1 MLTNLTEDVIF
12 ALIRYEGGKVL
23 SHDAVPVWSV
33 VLVKEGLDVLC
44 DSLLLIGLVHDFI
57 YLSYEVFL
65 LVVTN
70 LLDNPSNVSLCGSH
84 FVRLISNG
92 NSFFLFQ

>member
-33 VLVKEGLDVLC
+33 VLVKEGLDVFC
-44 DSLLLIGLVHDFI
+44 DVLLLVRIIHYVVHLLDEVSLHLLANLLHDPADVSFRSHLSLLK
-57 YLSYEVFL
+57 
-65 LVVTN
+65 
-70 LLDNPSNVSLCGSH
+70 SNM
-84 FVRLISNG
+84 R
-92 NSFFLFQ
+92 